1 MVLTTIGRRQKIEEC
16 NAIVVNKWF
25 NMNPTR
31 FMKLMDILLSR
42 AIINKH
48 TYIQTNTQG
57 GNKKKIKIVFK
68 NLILKISIE
77 SSHFHHMNVIR

>member
-48 TYIQTNTQG
+48 TNIQTNTQS
-57 GNKKKIKIVFK
+57 GNKKKLKLFSKI
-68 NLILKISIE
+68 
-77 SSHFHHMNVIR
+77 

>member
-1 MVLTTIGRRQKIEEC
+1 MGTPGGLTTIGRRHKIEEC

-57 GNKKKIKIVFK
+57 GNKKNSNCFQKFNFK
-68 NLILKISIE
+68 KVHIFTI
-77 SSHFHHMNVIR
+77 